1 MIVIRFTNHESPLGI
16 KKGWTLGDR
25 RKPQDLILIRIPFV
39 EVIHTK
45 EGRLFDFLRMWVN
58 EDFSWHKL
66 VRRERNKGYARG
78 KAEGLKNVRD
88 DLQYWKDA
96 FDKQYAKTR
105 EIEAENQTLKQTI
118 KGLMIIKGDEHGEA

>member
-1 MIVIRFTNHESPLGI
+1 MIVIRFTNHQSPLGI

-25 RKPQDLILIRIPFV
+25 KKPQDLLLIRIPFV

-58 EDFSWHKL
+58 EDLSWHKL

-78 KAEGLKNVRD
+78 KAEGLK
-88 DLQYWKDA
+88 
-96 FDKQYAKTR
+96 
-105 EIEAENQTLKQTI
+105 
-118 KGLMIIKGDEHGEA
+118 